1 MEPLEKAK
9 SLLPG
14 NSCALVREESCIVSR
29 ERGIFPILNLIKEGF
44 SLQGFSIADKVIGRA
59 VAFLFIKAKVK
70 EVYGETMS
78 VGADELLNKHGI
90 PHSYGTLAEKI
101 INRSGDG
108 LCPME
113 ESVEGIDD
121 VDEAYIAINRK
132 VKSLQ
137 KSK

>member
-14 NSCALVREESCIVSR
+14 SSCALVREESCIVSR

-59 VAFLFIKAKVK
+59 AAFLFIKAKVK

-78 VGADELLNKHGI
+78 AGADELLNKHGI

-132 VKSLQ
+132 AKSLQ
-137 KSK
+137 KPK